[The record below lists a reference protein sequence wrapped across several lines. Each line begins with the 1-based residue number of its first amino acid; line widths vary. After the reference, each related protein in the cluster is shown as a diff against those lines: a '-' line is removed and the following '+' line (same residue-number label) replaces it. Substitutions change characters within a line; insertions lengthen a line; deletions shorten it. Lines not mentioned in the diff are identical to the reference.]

1 MPDQGGF
8 FMIQGLKS
16 AVFSMLI
23 LVLAVWLPAAPASA
37 SSSAGLPPGVSRHIV
52 VFKTGTE
59 RGARL
64 SIVQGQGGRVVRELP
79 LINAVVIQG
88 DSSQILDTT
97 ASLAKRSEVLRVD
110 PDPVVNWLVSVDRGM
125 GEFSL
130 PGVHEVATAAA
141 PAVAAFRQKGEGQQT
156 PWGVSR
162 VHAPESWAKASGQG
176 VKVCVV
182 DTGID
187 ASHPDLKDNVAG
199 GWNAIDNS
207 GNFKD
212 DNGHGTHVSGTIA
225 AVDNKIGVVG
235 VAPKVSLYGVKVLD
249 ASGSGAFDAVIAG
262 MQWCVQHHMQVA
274 SMSLGADQGND
285 SLKETVAAMAK
296 GGVALIAAA
305 GNSGP
310 GAGTVGY
317 PAGYPGAIAIAA
329 MDSSD
334 HVAEFSSRGPQ
345 VAFIA
350 PGVDVLSTYMG
361 GGYRKLSG
369 TSMATPHMSGLAALA
384 IAARGVSGYKAV
396 LAALKS
402 AATPIAGDDK
412 NEQGNGVVDAR
423 VLVNAKNASR

>member
-1 MPDQGGF
+1 
-8 FMIQGLKS
+8 MIRRFKS
-16 AVFSMLI
+16 AVISA
-23 LVLAVWLPAAPASA
+23 LALSLAAWLPAAPAFAA
-37 SSSAGLPPGVSRHIV
+37 SSAALPPGVVRHIV
-52 VFKTGTE
+52 VFKSGIE

-64 SIVQGQGGRVVRELP
+64 SIVQGEGGQVVRELP

-88 DSSQILDTT
+88 DSSRILD
-97 ASLAKRSEVLRVD
+97 AKAGLSRHSEVLRVD

-125 GEFSL
+125 GEFAAPSASEIL
-130 PGVHEVATAAA
+130 GAAA
-141 PAVAAFRQKGEGQQT
+141 SALKTLKTAPQPAKPAGQKT

-162 VHAPESWAKASGQG
+162 VHAPEAWAKTAGQG

-187 ASHPDLKDNVAG
+187 MTHPDLKGNIAG
-199 GWNAIDNS
+199 GWNALDNS
-207 GNFKD
+207 SNFKD

-225 AVDNKIGVVG
+225 AVNNAIGVVG
-235 VAPKVSLYGVKVLD
+235 VAPKASLYGVKVLD
-249 ASGSGAFDAVIAG
+249 ASGSGSFDAVIAG
-262 MQWCVQHHMQVA
+262 MQWCVQNHMQVA

-296 GGVALIAAA
+296 GGVTLIAAA

-334 HVAEFSSRGPQ
+334 KTADFSSRGPQ

-350 PGVDVLSTYMG
+350 PGVNVLSTYMG
-361 GGYRKLSG
+361 GGYRSLSG
-369 TSMATPHMSGLAALA
+369 TSMATPHMTGLAALA
-384 IAARGVSGYKAV
+384 IAARGVSGYQSV

-402 AATPIAGDDK
+402 AATPISGVDAA
-412 NEQGNGVVDAR
+412 EQGNGVVDAR
-423 VLVNAKNASR
+423 VLAGGSHAPRRR

>member
-1 MPDQGGF
+1 MIRRLNAAVISSLALF
-8 FMIQGLKS
+8 F
-16 AVFSMLI
+16 A
-23 LVLAVWLPAAPASA
+23 AWLPGVPASA
-37 SSSAGLPPGVSRHIV
+37 ASSAALPPGVVRHIV
-52 VFKTGTE
+52 VFKPGTG

-64 SIVQGQGGRVVRELP
+64 SIVQGQGGQVVRELP
-79 LINAVVIQG
+79 LINAVVIEG
-88 DSSQILDTT
+88 DSAQILDTST
-97 ASLAKRSEVLRVD
+97 ELSKRSEVLRVD

-125 GEFSL
+125 GEFSVPSAADVL
-130 PGVHEVATAAA
+130 GPAASALKALQQPVPHAKTA
-141 PAVAAFRQKGEGQQT
+141 GQQT
-156 PWGVSR
+156 PWGISR
-162 VHAPESWAKASGQG
+162 VHAPEAWAKTAGQG

-187 ASHPDLKDNVAG
+187 MTHPDLKGNVAG

-207 GNFKD
+207 DNFKD

-235 VAPKVSLYGVKVLD
+235 VAPKASLYGVKVLD
-249 ASGSGAFDAVIAG
+249 ASGSGSFDAVIAG

-334 HVAEFSSRGPQ
+334 KTADFSSRGPQ

-350 PGVDVLSTYMG
+350 PGVGVLSTYMG
-361 GGYRKLSG
+361 GGYRELSG

-384 IAARGVSGYKAV
+384 IASRGISGYKAV

-402 AATPIAGDDK
+402 AATPIAGADRA
-412 NEQGNGVVDAR
+412 EQGNGVIDAR
-423 VLVNAKNASR
+423 VLVQGANAPQHH